1 MTGSNVVKS
10 YRDAVVNGSKG
21 KTRKLLTSD
30 EESTNEDAAATR
42 KSKKQHRNAD
52 VSEQNAE
59 VTRNKHTA
67 VHKVSKVRS
76 SVFIWYSEKNL
87 LRTENTKSTPRN
99 GNKSVEVGG
108 GNGVATDGTQRAI
121 SQIGAQPND
130 QVRNKKFSARLN
142 DSPTGD
148 RWVVTG
154 TLWMWMETRMGDSRP
169 SERNRVR
176 LERRLLEQ
184 SPSLM

>member
-1 MTGSNVVKS
+1 MTGSNVIKS
-10 YRDAVVNGSKG
+10 YRDAVINGSKG

-30 EESTNEDAAATR
+30 ETNEDVATTR
-42 KSKKQHRNAD
+42 KSKKQCRNAD

-87 LRTENTKSTPRN
+87 LCTENTKSTPKN

-108 GNGVATDGTQRAI
+108 GNRVATDGTQGAI

-130 QVRNKKFSARLN
+130 QVRNNKFSAQLN
-142 DSPTGD
+142 NSPTGD
-148 RWVVTG
+148 RRVVTG

-169 SERNRVR
+169 SGQNHMC
-176 LERRLLEQ
+176 LERQLLEQ